1 MTDAEQISGGHVR
14 LRAGTLYAALDR
26 LRADGLVEI
35 ADSRPSRSA
44 GIRADERWFL
54 AHQPRPRRPPHMSAD
69 FRGWERALTDLF
81 LAQLSRY
88 RAGQP
93 LANVVDK
100 ELGFVVR
107 G

>member
-1 MTDAEQISGGHVR
+1 
-14 LRAGTLYAALDR
+14 
-26 LRADGLVEI
+26 
-35 ADSRPSRSA
+35 
-44 GIRADERWFL
+44 
-54 AHQPRPRRPPHMSAD
+54 MSAD